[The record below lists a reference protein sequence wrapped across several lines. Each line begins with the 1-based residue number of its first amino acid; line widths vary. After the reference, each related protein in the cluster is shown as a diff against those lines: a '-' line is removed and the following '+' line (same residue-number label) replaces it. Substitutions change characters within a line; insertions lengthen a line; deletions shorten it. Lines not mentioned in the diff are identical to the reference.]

1 MTRTWLVLA
10 VSVAFSACVSN
21 APESSKSSDQ
31 MASEAAQYNLE
42 LGVGYLR
49 KGELQMALDKLKKA
63 VEQDPSLADAHMALG
78 FLYEQIDQPGNAE
91 KHMRKAAKLAPD
103 DPQVLNAFAVM
114 QCQHGST
121 DEALKTFSRAAS
133 IPLNRSPEAA
143 YTNAGVCARDGG
155 MLDEADQYFRKAL
168 AKNPSY
174 DEALLQ
180 LASLNFER
188 QDYFSARA
196 FIERFLQG
204 NKATAEA
211 LMLGVRI
218 ERAMANTSVG
228 NDYAARLLREFPD
241 SPEAR
246 QLLEQRRNGN

>member
-1 MTRTWLVLA
+1 
-10 VSVAFSACVSN
+10 
-21 APESSKSSDQ
+21 

-78 FLYEQIDQPGNAE
+78 FLYEQIDEPGNAE
-91 KHMRKAAKLAPD
+91 KHMRRAAKLAPD

-121 DEALKTFSRAAS
+121 EEALKTFSRAAG

-218 ERAMANTSVG
+218 ETAMANTSIG

>member
-1 MTRTWLVLA
+1 MKKTCLVLM
-10 VSVAFSACVSN
+10 VSVLFSACVSN
-21 APESSKSSDQ
+21 APESSKSTDE
-31 MASEAAQYNLE
+31 MAREAAQYNLD

-49 KGELQMALDKLKKA
+49 KGELQLALDKLKKA
-63 VEQDPSLADAHMALG
+63 VDQDPSLADAHMALG
-78 FLYEQIDQPGNAE
+78 FLYEQIEQPADAE
-91 KHMRKAAKLAPD
+91 KHMRRAAKLAPD
-103 DPQVLNAFAVM
+103 NPQVMNAFGVM
-114 QCQHGST
+114 QCQHGAT
-121 DEALKTFSRAAS
+121 DEALKTFSRAAA
-133 IPLNRSPEAA
+133 IPLNRSPESA

-155 MLDEADQYFRKAL
+155 KLDEADQFFRKAL
-168 AKNPSY
+168 AKNPEY

-188 QDYFSARA
+188 QDYFPARA
-196 FIERFLQG
+196 FIERFLQAH
-204 NKATAEA
+204 KATAEA

>member
-1 MTRTWLVLA
+1 MTRTWLVLTF
-10 VSVAFSACVSN
+10 SVLFSACVSN
-21 APESSKSSDQ
+21 APEPSKSSDE
-31 MASEAAQYNLE
+31 MAREAAQYNLE

-49 KGELQMALDKLKKA
+49 QGELQLALDKLKKS
-63 VEQDPSLADAHMALG
+63 VEQDPSLPEAHMALG
-78 FLYEQIDQPGNAE
+78 FLYERIEQPDDAE
-91 KHMRKAAKLAPD
+91 KHMRRAAKLAPD
-103 DPQVLNAFAVM
+103 NPQVMNAFGVM

-121 DEALKTFSRAAS
+121 EEALKTFSRAAA
-133 IPLNRSPEAA
+133 IPLNRNPESA

-155 MLDEADQYFRKAL
+155 KLDEADQFFRKAL
-168 AKNPSY
+168 AKNPRY

-180 LASLNFER
+180 LASLNYER
-188 QDYFSARA
+188 QDYFPARA
-196 FIERFLQG
+196 FIERFLQA

-228 NDYAARLLREFPD
+228 DDYAARLLREFPD

-246 QLLEQRRNGN
+246 QLLEQRRDGN